1 MARILLV
8 APAGRQV
15 GLTTA
20 CLGLARALDRQGLR
34 VAFAKPLA
42 GRGEDRSVPLMRLGA
57 QLAPPPPLDR
67 DEVERLLAAGDDQ
80 TLLER
85 VVALCQAAGRG
96 ADVLVVEGLAPEPG
110 MVWSSR
116 VNALVA
122 KALDAEL
129 ILVASA
135 AGHEPA
141 PGAVRG
147 SAQELAQ
154 AVAIAARGYGAAA
167 EGRPVA
173 CLLNRAGD
181 AGVPDG
187 PALALHRA
195 ALEAEGLRLL
205 GAVPTSPELA
215 APRVLDLVAGV
226 GAAVLWPGELA
237 RRRIR
242 AVRLC
247 AMTVA
252 NVIKVF
258 EPGVLV
264 VTPGDRSDVLVSAAL
279 AVQSGVPLAGVLLTG
294 GVAPDPKVLELC
306 EGALQRG
313 LPILTLEADS
323 FTAARAVAEMNRE
336 IPIDDAE
343 RVELAMNAVADRID
357 GSWLAGLAL
366 PGRPARLSPPAFRH
380 RLVEAARAA
389 QKRIV
394 LPEGAEPRTVAAAAI
409 VAARGIARCVLLGR
423 PDEVREVARKQG
435 VVLPP
440 SVELVDAA
448 AVAPRYV
455 DALVARRKAKGM
467 TPELARSELADEIM
481 VGTMMMALDEADGLV
496 SGAIHTTAHT
506 IRPALQLVKT
516 APGCDLVS

>member
-1 MARILLV
+1 MARTLLV

-20 CLGLARALDRQGLR
+20 CLGLVRALDRQGLR

-57 QLAPPPPLDR
+57 HLAPPPPLDR
-67 DEVERLLAAGDDQ
+67 DEAERLLAAGDDQ
-80 TLLER
+80 TLLEH
-85 VVALCQAAGRG
+85 VVALCQAAGHG

-129 ILVASA
+129 VLVASA
-135 AGHEPA
+135 SGHEPA

-154 AVAIAARGYGAAA
+154 AVAIAARGYGAG
-167 EGRPVA
+167 EGRTVA
-173 CLLNRAGD
+173 CLLNRAGE
-181 AGVPDG
+181 AGAPDG
-187 PALALHRA
+187 VALPLYRA

-205 GAVPTSPELA
+205 GAVPTSPALA

-226 GAAVLWPGELA
+226 GASVLWPGELA

-264 VTPGDRSDVLVSAAL
+264 VTPGDRSDVLLSAAL
-279 AVQSGVPLAGVLLTG
+279 AEQSGVALAGVLLTG

-313 LPILTLEADS
+313 LPLLTLDADS

-336 IPIDDAE
+336 IPVDDAE
-343 RVELAMNAVADRID
+343 RVELAMNAVADQID
-357 GSWLAGLAL
+357 RSWV
-366 PGRPARLSPPAFRH
+366 AFT
-380 RLVEAARAA
+380 L
-389 QKRIV
+389 K
-394 LPEGAEPRTVAAAAI
+394 
-409 VAARGIARCVLLGR
+409 
-423 PDEVREVARKQG
+423 
-435 VVLPP
+435 
-440 SVELVDAA
+440 
-448 AVAPRYV
+448 
-455 DALVARRKAKGM
+455 
-467 TPELARSELADEIM
+467 
-481 VGTMMMALDEADGLV
+481 
-496 SGAIHTTAHT
+496 
-506 IRPALQLVKT
+506 
-516 APGCDLVS
+516 